1 MRCRQR
7 CGRGPSRKWPRA
19 TTPKTPRRAFS
30 GTLLCPNCAAV
41 ALTRA
46 DARSTPAV
54 QLVLLPYTCYVW
66 VAGIPARRAA
76 AQEAAERAAAT
87 AAAALAAEEDADLAL
102 AERVAA
108 RKAKVEAMKAAEE
121 ARERAWQDKV
131 AGREA
136 AAAAQHAAETAARE
150 KERSAA
156 RSARRSLRKLCEG
169 NATIAADEQL
179 MEGVEFAC
187 SVADS
192 AVLTAL
198 VSTMQRAGDEKT
210 ARDELAAKVKSLE
223 EEALAEAR
231 RRSEQA
237 RAAEAARQEAA
248 SKRAAFSAEELRLLA
263 QGLNKFPGGT
273 MDRWEKIAFHVGRSV
288 TEVSAQAKMI
298 NQKIAAGGGR
308 ADAGA
313 IQRAAA
319 TAALKKKP
327 SGAAAGAAEKE
338 QEAVVWSESEQRTL
352 ESGLKAFPSAMK
364 DERWAK
370 IAETLPGKS
379 AADCKSRFKAIA
391 KALKAKKL
399 KDS

>member
-1 MRCRQR
+1 VM
-7 CGRGPSRKWPRA
+7 
-19 TTPKTPRRAFS
+19 
-30 GTLLCPNCAAV
+30 
-41 ALTRA
+41 
-46 DARSTPAV
+46 D
-54 QLVLLPYTCYVW
+54 
-66 VAGIPARRAA
+66 
-76 AQEAAERAAAT
+76 
-87 AAAALAAEEDADLAL
+87 
-102 AERVAA
+102 
-108 RKAKVEAMKAAEE
+108 
-121 ARERAWQDKV
+121 
-131 AGREA
+131 
-136 AAAAQHAAETAARE
+136 
-150 KERSAA
+150 
-156 RSARRSLRKLCEG
+156 
-169 NATIAADEQL
+169 
-179 MEGVEFAC
+179 
-187 SVADS
+187 
-192 AVLTAL
+192 
-198 VSTMQRAGDEKT
+198 
-210 ARDELAAKVKSLE
+210 
-223 EEALAEAR
+223 R

-327 SGAAAGAAEKE
+327 SGAAAGAVEK
-338 QEAVVWSESEQRTL
+338 EAVVWSESEQRTL